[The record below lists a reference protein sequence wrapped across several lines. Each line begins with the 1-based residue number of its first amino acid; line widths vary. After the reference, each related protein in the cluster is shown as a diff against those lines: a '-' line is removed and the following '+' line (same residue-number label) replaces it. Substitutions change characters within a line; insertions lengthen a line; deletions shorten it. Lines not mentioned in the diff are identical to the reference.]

1 MDSKWRNNSSTNF
14 SACCDLIHPQI
25 LSSFSRGSED
35 TVFYLFC
42 GIKVANSTVLSRLL
56 ISSVISTSIGYLL
69 KSIYLDKWMFEK
81 VNFAKYS
88 FSFLVIDLRLA
99 NRSWRE
105 LTTTAGFTEEWSLR
119 NGQSSP
125 ELQMV
130 EMDFLGC
137 SASYY

>member
-1 MDSKWRNNSSTNF
+1 M
-14 SACCDLIHPQI
+14 
-25 LSSFSRGSED
+25 
-35 TVFYLFC
+35 
-42 GIKVANSTVLSRLL
+42 ANSTVLSRLL